1 VLRIEITPGQEVMEV
16 LTASLQEHK
25 IAEGTMTLIGAVD
38 LATISTMPAHDAT
51 QDILT
56 TYTEPLELT
65 GTGEV
70 VDGKP
75 HVHVILCREGDT
87 TVGGHLHRATVKT
100 FFVRAYVTRLV

>member
-1 VLRIEITPGQEVMEV
+1 MLRIDVMPGQEVMEV
-16 LTASLQEHK
+16 LTTALQEHK
-25 IAEGTMTLIGAVD
+25 IAEGSMTLIGAVD

-70 VDGKP
+70 VEGKP
-75 HVHVILCREGDT
+75 HVHVILCREGDA
-87 TVGGHLHRATVKT
+87 TVGGHLHRATVTT
-100 FFVRAYVTRLV
+100 FFVHAYVTPLA